1 MQHRMKE
8 KDPQLSDHREDRAIR
23 IGRLAHEIVG
33 GIDAA
38 DDNDVQTEDL
48 DVYDITC
55 VVRVNRQDA

>member
-1 MQHRMKE
+1 MKE
-8 KDPQLSDHREDRAIR
+8 KDPQLSDHREDRAIG

-33 GIDAA
+33 SINAA

-55 VVRVNRQDA
+55 VVRVNRQDV